1 MPKKG
6 ITPKQALIVKK
17 KVEGTLK
24 DIPQREWSK
33 DIYPN
38 NTPQSAEVRVSREL
52 NSVKVQEA
60 LQIALSK
67 HGITIEKATKPIA
80 DGLEAVKQNQF
91 TGEFTVDHPIRLK
104 AAGMALD
111 VLGAKGEKD
120 KPSGNTFI
128 FNKGDIVKSKYVK
141 D

>member
-17 KVEGTLK
+17 KVEATLK
-24 DIPQREWSK
+24 GKPQRQWAQEL
-33 DIYPN
+33 YPD
-38 NTPQSAEVRVSREL
+38 TDKRSAEVLVSREL
-52 NSVKVQEA
+52 NKVDVKIE
-60 LQIALSK
+60 LEKALSK

-80 DGLEAVKQNQF
+80 DGLEAMKQNNY
-91 TGEFTVDHPIRLK
+91 TGEFTVDHSIRLK

-111 VLGAKGEKD
+111 VLGAKGQKEET
-120 KPSGNTFI
+120 PQGNTFI
-128 FNKGDIVKSKYVK
+128 QINNNKADKYA